1 MKYLYF
7 LITVLFLNAFAV
19 QAQNTYVPDDGFEA
33 ILIGL
38 GYDTGAL
45 DDYVLTANIAGVT
58 SLSIHNFNGFDP
70 DVNDFTGIEDFASL
84 TSFTANFV
92 SAPSID
98 LSNNTALT
106 SVSVLGGYLT
116 DVNLKNGNNTL
127 LTNLNI
133 FSFNGGGSTISPVRI
148 CIDDINYANAN
159 LQDIYATGN
168 YFVENCTTNVNS
180 ITGTT
185 YFDADNSGTCDPSE
199 VVSSGGYLTSTGSG
213 AGNYIFT
220 SYPFLEN
227 YATYSLDPNVTISLG
242 GIPPY
247 FNVTAVPI
255 APATSETFVYT
266 NTGNQDVVDYCIT
279 ANSTVNDLQVETYV
293 VTASKPGFQTRVR
306 IQYKNT
312 GTTTLSGAVSLNY
325 DGLREVFNTAFD
337 VPSDGTSSTPF
348 PPTTM
353 ATNTLSWDY
362 FNIAPF
368 ETRSIDVFFT
378 LNTPTDPVNPLVGG
392 DMMTYNAAITPIAG
406 DATPANNGHSFI
418 DPIVNA
424 YDPNDVTCFEGD
436 KISLAQVPDD
446 LTYRIRFQNTGNA
459 AATNI
464 LVNNAIDSDLDIS
477 TFQFIGA
484 SDPVTITTTGP
495 NEIKFTFLNI
505 NLPDST
511 SDEPNS
517 HGWILYKMK
526 PQSTAII
533 GDIFENTASIYFD
546 YNAPIITN
554 TATTTVA
561 ATTYVPDDNFEQALI
576 DLGYDSGPLDDY
588 VFTCNIDTVT
598 FLSVHNKNI
607 SDLTGLDGFTSLTL
621 LLCYSNQL
629 TAIDLS
635 SNTQLTD
642 LVAHGNQI
650 TSLDLSSNTALQH
663 LNFNGNQLSILDL
676 SSTPNIAYVY
686 ADSNM
691 LTLLD
696 VSQNGSLER
705 LWVANNQLTSLNVKN
720 GNNTAFT
727 DTYFKTSNNPGL
739 LCIEVDD
746 AAYSDANWLNV
757 DAVSS
762 FSENCNPVI
771 QAPCAYTQIAAGGAH
786 TLAIK
791 SDGTLWVWGNNE
803 FGQLGD
809 GTNLNKSIPTQI
821 GTSTNW
827 NTIAAGNS
835 SSIATQSDGTLWAW
849 GNNGYGQLGDGTTVG
864 KNTPTQI
871 GAGNNWID
879 VCAGLFHSLAKQSDG
894 SLWAWGFNQAGQLGD
909 GTTVNKTSPVQIGAD
924 TDWNIISTKWGH
936 TIATKVDG
944 TLWTWGN
951 NLDGQLG
958 DGTTINK
965 TSPIQIGAASNW
977 KSIAAGQSHSLAT
990 KMDNTLWTWGD
1001 NQVGQLGDGTT
1012 VNKTTPTQLGTETNW
1027 NMISGGIK
1035 NTLAT
1040 KIDGSL
1046 WAWGDNTDGQLG
1058 DGTTVNKTSP
1068 TQIGTGTDW
1077 DSITSSNGFSFSLAT
1092 QTDGSI
1098 LAWGRNSHGQL
1109 GDGTNVN
1116 KNVPTAVF
1124 CAVSPLALT
1133 HVPDD
1138 NFETYLETHD
1148 ANGNV
1153 VALGDPTSM
1162 GNGIALDDYVFTSAI
1177 NTVIGLNV
1185 ASQGISDLT
1194 GIEDF
1199 AALQNLTATSNNL
1212 TTVNITQNTQLLTVN
1227 FLFNSLTALDVS
1239 QNLNLVTLITHH
1251 NNLTSLDIS
1260 NNLQLTGLDCRVNN
1274 ISALDISNPLLAWVH
1289 TSDNGMTTL
1298 TTGAN
1303 TALGTLY
1310 CHNNA
1315 LTNLDFSANTSL
1327 SLLYTDNN
1335 QLTSLNVKN
1344 GNNMN
1349 VTQFQSQNNP
1359 NLLCIEVDDTAYSGA
1374 NWFSIDPASS
1384 FSTDC
1389 SLLDTD
1395 LDGITDSDEANIHNT
1410 DPNDADTDDDGL
1422 SDGDEINI
1430 YSTNPLTADSDGDGL
1445 FDGTEVGVTAPL
1457 ADTDVSA
1464 GAFIA
1469 DADAGVTTTD
1479 PNNDDTDGDNLLDGQ
1494 EDANQNG
1501 STDNP
1506 VIGGTG
1512 TVGSGETDPNM
1523 ADSDL
1528 DGVSDGDEVL
1538 LHGSNPLDTDS
1549 DDGGADDGTEINIDS
1564 TDPLQPADDDAD
1576 GDGFSIADG
1585 DCDDTNAAINP
1596 GATEICDGIDN
1607 NCDGTIDESGDLF
1620 YVDADGDGFGD
1631 DNLPQV
1637 SGCGLTIGYSTING
1651 DCDDADPLV
1660 NPAATEICD
1669 GIDNNCDGTID
1680 ESGDLFYVD
1689 ADGDGFGDDNVPLVP
1704 GCGLASNGYSTVG
1717 GDCDDSNATVY
1728 PGAPEVFD
1736 GVDNNCNGQVDEA
1749 LTYVPDDNFEQR
1761 LITLGYDTGAL
1772 DDYVPTANINTVIS
1786 LDVASQGIADLTG
1799 IEDFAA
1805 LQNLTATSNNLTTV
1819 DITQNAQLLTV
1830 NFLFNSLT
1838 ALDVSQN
1845 LNLVTLITHH
1855 NNLTSL
1861 DISNNLQLTGLDCRV
1876 NNISALDISNPLLAW
1891 VHTSDNGMTSL
1902 TTGANTALSSLY
1914 CHNNSLTNLDF
1925 SANTSLNLL
1934 YADNNQLTS
1943 LNIKNGNNLNVV
1955 EFRAQTNS
1963 NLLCIEVDDASYSSA
1978 NWFNIDPVSSFG
1990 TDCSDADG
1998 DGYFAF
2004 EDCDDNDPLV
2014 NPGAVEVF
2022 DGIDNNCNGEIDE
2035 DLTYVPDDNFET
2047 YLETHDAS
2055 GAVVA
2060 LGDPTSMGNGIALDD
2075 YVTTSHIN
2083 TVTSLNVNSLNIA
2096 DLTGIADFSALINLT
2111 CQYNQLTT
2119 IGVSTLTSLTTLY
2132 CNNNLIVSLDV
2143 SPNAALTEFA
2153 CHSNLLA
2160 DLNVQN
2166 GNNINFTHF
2175 SAINNPDLTC
2185 IFVDDATYSTANW
2198 INIDSTATFVNDQAG
2213 CDALGVNDF
2222 TLPALT
2228 LYPNPASSTV
2238 QIEGLITTA
2247 AYTLYNA
2254 IGVQVSRGEVVNNE
2268 QIDINSLASGLY
2280 FLKLDSGNILK
2291 FVKE

>member
-7 LITVLFLNAFAV
+7 LITVLFLNAFMV
-19 QAQNTYVPDDGFEA
+19 QGQNTYVPDDGFEA
-33 ILIGL
+33 ILIDL
-38 GYDTGAL
+38 GYDAGPL
-45 DDYVLTANIAGVT
+45 DDHVPTANIAGVT
-58 SLSIHNFNGFDP
+58 SLSIQSFIGFDP

-106 SVSVLGGYLT
+106 YVSVLGGYLT
-116 DVNLKNGNNTL
+116 DVNLKNGNNIQF
-127 LTNLNI
+127 TNINI
-133 FSFNGGGSTISPVRI
+133 FSFNGGGGSTLSPVRI

-159 LQDIYATGN
+159 FQDIYATGN

-180 ITGTT
+180 ISGTT

-199 VVSSGGYLTSTGSG
+199 VVSTGGYLTSTGSG

-220 SYPFLEN
+220 SYPFQEN

-266 NTGNQDVVDYCIT
+266 NTGNQDVVDYFIT
-279 ANSTVNDLQVETYV
+279 ANSTVNDLQVETYA
-293 VTASKPGFQTRVR
+293 VTASKPGFQTRIR
-306 IQYKNT
+306 IKYKNT
-312 GTTTLSGAVSLNY
+312 GTTTLSGVVTLNY
-325 DGLREVFNTAFD
+325 NGMQQVFSNAND
-337 VPSDGTSSTPF
+337 VAIDGTTTTPF
-348 PPTTM
+348 PP
-353 ATNTLSWDY
+353 AISPNSLSWVY
-362 FNIAPF
+362 SSIAPF
-368 ETRSIDVFFT
+368 ETRYIDALFT
-378 LNTPTDPVNPLVGG
+378 INVPGMNPGNVNAG
-392 DMMTYNAAITPIAG
+392 DVLTYTTAITPVSG
-406 DATPANNGHSFI
+406 DVTPANNIHSFSEI
-418 DPIVNA
+418 VVNA

-446 LTYRIRFQNTGNA
+446 LTYRIRFQNTGSA

-464 LVNNAIDSDLDIS
+464 LVENAIDSDLDIS
-477 TFQFIGA
+477 TFQFIAA
-484 SDPVTITTTGP
+484 SDPVSITTTGP
-495 NEIKFTFLNI
+495 NEMKFTFLNI

-526 PQSTAII
+526 PQSTAVI
-533 GDIFENTASIYFD
+533 GDAFDNTASIFFD

-554 TATTTVA
+554 TATTTVS
-561 ATTYVPDDNFEQALI
+561 ATT
-576 DLGYDSGPLDDY
+576 S
-588 VFTCNIDTVT
+588 
-598 FLSVHNKNI
+598 
-607 SDLTGLDGFTSLTL
+607 
-621 LLCYSNQL
+621 
-629 TAIDLS
+629 
-635 SNTQLTD
+635 
-642 LVAHGNQI
+642 
-650 TSLDLSSNTALQH
+650 
-663 LNFNGNQLSILDL
+663 
-676 SSTPNIAYVY
+676 
-686 ADSNM
+686 
-691 LTLLD
+691 
-696 VSQNGSLER
+696 
-705 LWVANNQLTSLNVKN
+705 
-720 GNNTAFT
+720 
-727 DTYFKTSNNPGL
+727 
-739 LCIEVDD
+739 
-746 AAYSDANWLNV
+746 
-757 DAVSS
+757 
-762 FSENCNPVI
+762 
-771 QAPCAYTQIAAGGAH
+771 
-786 TLAIK
+786 
-791 SDGTLWVWGNNE
+791 
-803 FGQLGD
+803 
-809 GTNLNKSIPTQI
+809 
-821 GTSTNW
+821 
-827 NTIAAGNS
+827 
-835 SSIATQSDGTLWAW
+835 
-849 GNNGYGQLGDGTTVG
+849 
-864 KNTPTQI
+864 
-871 GAGNNWID
+871 
-879 VCAGLFHSLAKQSDG
+879 
-894 SLWAWGFNQAGQLGD
+894 
-909 GTTVNKTSPVQIGAD
+909 
-924 TDWNIISTKWGH
+924 
-936 TIATKVDG
+936 
-944 TLWTWGN
+944 
-951 NLDGQLG
+951 
-958 DGTTINK
+958 
-965 TSPIQIGAASNW
+965 
-977 KSIAAGQSHSLAT
+977 
-990 KMDNTLWTWGD
+990 
-1001 NQVGQLGDGTT
+1001 
-1012 VNKTTPTQLGTETNW
+1012 
-1027 NMISGGIK
+1027 
-1035 NTLAT
+1035 
-1040 KIDGSL
+1040 
-1046 WAWGDNTDGQLG
+1046 
-1058 DGTTVNKTSP
+1058 
-1068 TQIGTGTDW
+1068 
-1077 DSITSSNGFSFSLAT
+1077 
-1092 QTDGSI
+1092 
-1098 LAWGRNSHGQL
+1098 
-1109 GDGTNVN
+1109 
-1116 KNVPTAVF
+1116 
-1124 CAVSPLALT
+1124 
-1133 HVPDD
+1133 VPDD

-1148 ANGNV
+1148 ASGNV
-1153 VALGDPTSM
+1153 VPVGDPTSM

-1274 ISALDISNPLLAWVH
+1274 ISVLDISNPLLAWVH

-1395 LDGITDSDEANIHNT
+1395 LDGITDSDEVNIHYT
-1410 DPNDADTDDDGL
+1410 HPNDADTDDDGL

-1464 GAFIA
+1464 GNFIA

-1494 EDANQNG
+1494 EDANHNG

-1528 DGVSDGDEVL
+1528 DGISDGDEVL

-1549 DDGGADDGTEINIDS
+1549 DDGGADDGTEINIDG

-1576 GDGFSIADG
+1576 GDGFSIATG

-1596 GATEICDGIDN
+1596 AATEVCDGIDN

-1637 SGCGLTIGYSTING
+1637 SGCGLTIGYSSING
-1651 DCDDADPLV
+1651 DCDDTDPLV

-1704 GCGLASNGYSTVG
+1704 GCGLAGNGYSTVG

-1819 DITQNAQLLTV
+1819 NITQNTQLLTV

-1914 CHNNSLTNLDF
+1914 CHNNALTNLDF

-1943 LNIKNGNNLNVV
+1943 LNVKNGNNLNVV
-1955 EFRAQTNS
+1955 EFRAQTNP
-1963 NLLCIEVDDASYSSA
+1963 NLLCIEVDDASYSSV

-2247 AYTLYNA
+2247 TYTLYNA